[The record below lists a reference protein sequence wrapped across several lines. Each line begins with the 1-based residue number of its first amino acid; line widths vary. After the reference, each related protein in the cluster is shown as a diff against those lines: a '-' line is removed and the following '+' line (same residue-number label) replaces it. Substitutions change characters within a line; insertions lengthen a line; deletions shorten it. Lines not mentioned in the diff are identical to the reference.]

1 MRIDMALAD
10 SGKLQVL
17 SPKLALKRVSEGITN
32 VCGWASALAGILL
45 VGMVFLIAVTV
56 IGRYVFNQ
64 PVTGANEILRL
75 ALLGVAFLSLGEV
88 EMRGRH
94 IKVKMLS
101 DKLPADARLILDFS
115 MSILSVGV
123 LVLLTWKSF
132 DLAYDNWLDRT
143 ETLVLGLPIYAVM
156 FAMVAGAFLSL
167 LSFTAGSFQKM
178 LDIFRSP
185 VAGSA
190 FHGGKPDDGR
200 YNRPQFHAPFAFLG
214 SSRGHHYAN
223 GRICR
228 HLLYL
233 QYQCRTEYTV
243 PG

>member
-1 MRIDMALAD
+1 MRRDMALAD
-10 SGKLQVL
+10 KGRLQVL
-17 SPKLALKRVSEGITN
+17 APKLALIRVSEGIASL
-32 VCGWASALAGILL
+32 CGWASALAGILL

-75 ALLGVAFLSLGEV
+75 ALLGVAFLALGEV

-156 FAMVAGAFLSL
+156 FAMAAGAFLSL
-167 LSFTAGSFQKM
+167 LSFAAGFFQKN
-178 LDIFRSP
+178 
-185 VAGSA
+185 A
-190 FHGGKPDDGR
+190 
-200 YNRPQFHAPFAFLG
+200 
-214 SSRGHHYAN
+214 
-223 GRICR
+223 
-228 HLLYL
+228 
-233 QYQCRTEYTV
+233 
-243 PG
+243 